1 MNLHQIV
8 SPLIGVLNPNQI
20 IGIRVSIGA
29 VTADDGT
36 TTPGYATPGAITAS
50 IGGTFTASIPDPVN
64 APTTLNV
71 SAVLT
76 GSLQPTDVV
85 SGTDG
90 AGNALPAGVRILSQ
104 LSGTPGG
111 AGTYQLSAGATLG
124 VCTVTAASTILNV
137 SAVASGLLLPA
148 QTLAGAGVAAGTMI
162 TGQLSGSPGGAGLYS
177 VTQQQTAAAVAMT
190 TVLSVYAQVQ
200 PLSASDL
207 RHVDM
212 INLQGTHRAIY
223 INGAVHGQVR
233 VGLKG
238 GDLVTLPNGSVW
250 LVQQPLE
257 SFYETAGWTKA
268 LITLQD
274 GS

>member
-8 SPLIGVLNPNQI
+8 APLIGVLNPNQI

-29 VTADDGT
+29 VTAADGT

-76 GSLQPTDVV
+76 GSLQVTDVV

-90 AGNALPAGVRILSQ
+90 VNILPAGTRILSQ

-111 AGTYQLSAGATLG
+111 IGTYQISASATLG
-124 VCTVTAASTILNV
+124 ACTVTAVSTVLNV
-137 SAVASGLLLPA
+137 SSVSSGLLLSA
-148 QTLAGAGVAAGTMI
+148 QTLSGTGVAAGTMI
-162 TGQLSGSPGGAGLYS
+162 TGQISGNPGGSGLYS
-177 VTQQQTAAAVAMT
+177 VTQQQTVASVAMGT
-190 TVLSVYAQVQ
+190 ALSVYAQIQ

-223 INGAVHGQVR
+223 LNGAVHGQVR

-238 GDLVTLPNGSVW
+238 GDLVTQANGSVW

-257 SFYETAGWTKA
+257 SFYDTAGWTKA